1 MKAFRYLIVFL
12 LFAFLSQ
19 EAEAGIVPYTR
30 GLLKTPDDFSSQVL
44 VNDPSGAF
52 TSEIVPVWNGLSY
65 LDRSKKGVVTLGVNH
80 HFQYWGEF
88 TAEVKIK
95 LTTYTT
101 LASTGVVDTIILK
114 ISCFPGDSLSYLD
127 KQSYTFDNVEKFDV
141 MLLDVKMNGSSA
153 GTGGALMAN
162 LFIQGDV
169 YVDRVYDFTGQL
181 STPVNITSTHDD
193 DPLDLDCDMVPDEFV
208 IAWDPVDGAEEYQLE
223 WVYIN
228 DYDTTISGLSVDFR
242 LNSTRIST
250 SQTNYHLSL
259 VFDKGYICYRVRA
272 VGRSMDDV
280 SRFIFTPWSTNDG
293 LTGVSACDY
302 YRQTVP
308 YDVLKNWQYSSTY
321 AEEGKKKEV
330 VSFFDGSLRNRQM
343 VTKIN
348 TDNNTIVGETI
359 YDHQGRPAIQVLP
372 VPVAPTL
379 CATPDST
386 NSLKFYEKFNRKN
399 ATEAYTKLDFDTS
412 STVDSCGAILQ
423 GMHVSSGA
431 SNYYSSSNPVN
442 DGIQGYVP
450 NAENYP
456 FSQVEYTPDNT
467 GRISRQ
473 GGVGPDFQLG
483 SGHETKYF
491 YGHPLQE
498 ELDRL
503 FGSEVGY
510 YSHYQKN
517 MVIDPNGQVSVSYLD
532 QEGRVIATSLAGGS
546 PDNLI
551 ALESA
556 AEAEP
561 MTADLFSPDL
571 YGQSSSNV
579 LGIDGKSKVFNQTI
593 LLSSKTTLEIHY
605 DLNVTPF
612 IDTCMSLDSS
622 VCFNCIYD
630 LQIEV
635 RDNCGRLV
643 SPRAVSDR
651 LTGHFELDTAD
662 RVVFKTDCSALNFDT
677 TFVIDSLEVGSY
689 QISKILTVNEAAI
702 EAYVAMYINDSLN
715 RCKPGYDEILTE
727 QQSLIDNECDE
738 DFSCQECIENL
749 GTLIEFITAGG
760 TEDEYNLEVAACNGP
775 CTPISYYETMRE
787 LLKGD
792 VMPNGQYAQYT
803 NVSGAAQAG
812 MYPVSV
818 LNVDNLLPKE
828 PTSDWKSP
836 RYDIE
841 PTILNHYYDADG
853 ITISRIYLDNVVIAS
868 NHVTSSTPE
877 VHSSTNTVNTHVFLD
892 ATTNN
897 YYTYPEHLANVSD
910 FIGYYGANPYW
921 ANSLVYY
928 HPEYPI
934 LKYYR
939 QNTLPVTPG
948 DRFSSEGFD
957 AAMMQ
962 VNTWDD
968 AVAAGFIKNPWLSE
982 AIDNRLE
989 DFMTDSTH
997 LVWDPAAYYDPSNH
1011 LENKVANYIT
1021 INGISYSMMEFAAIL
1036 TRCGNLALGS
1046 YPTLP
1051 CTLWGNDVGI
1061 DPVQNELIRDQE
1073 WMAFRSLYFSVKQK
1087 MYQDYI
1093 EVATIT
1099 DPGYYGYNACIGDGN
1114 FNRFL
1119 HGFFNFGF
1127 VGPFP
1132 YPSGQYTNHDQPCSS
1147 GRWPF
1152 YQNKQ
1157 VRFGT
1162 PKNLSEMS
1170 PQQVAYQ
1177 LYLVTS
1183 QCPNASALQSVL
1195 NEAAGSGQLDD
1206 VTFSLNDL
1214 NSFSGLL
1221 LAMNNFDLSTPNQ
1234 NMEWLQT
1241 TINSSIL
1248 EVVWNEVGVGPFAT
1262 LSLLQDPLDS
1272 IGYSWSQII
1281 GFSNLYYTEYD
1292 AGNSEFTVTATVQIG
1307 SAIYHVPLTG
1317 KTTIPL
1323 GNCQFENICEKN
1335 DAGRDL
1341 EHLFKGTA
1349 LLGDLDNTAPINLNT
1364 STAYPTFITP
1374 VIKHAVSL
1382 NSPGNLSWV
1391 YDPGI
1396 PAFKITNASNSDYL
1410 RLGILAFT
1418 PSSFTASN
1426 MNLIASIDKLVVG
1439 SGNTFD
1445 LICKDVS
1452 GNYLVTIKCDAV
1464 RVTSGGMQS
1473 IELGDCGT
1481 PTPLLCSSEPHKNT
1495 EDLEDLFSDILVNQ
1509 NAPFD
1514 LYNSVE
1520 MSSSLA
1526 GQINAPADH
1535 AYGTVTT
1542 TDTTKVLTFN
1552 IPTDCE
1558 ITLTQDSIPGLSFS
1572 FDSIVAVE
1580 GMELTGEFN
1589 SFSAYNSFNLTVKA
1603 SVNDS
1608 LRTIILKGFTCLN
1621 LKECESCTPP
1631 PSDCSF
1637 APAYLDS
1644 IDSVYR
1650 SNGTLQFDPTLGD
1663 YATYCDLIDT
1673 FNVHH
1678 GLTPLDSN
1686 YVVKLS
1692 YYQFFM
1698 QIVSN
1703 TPSAYYAFL
1712 NSFTENIDSYYLA
1725 QNPGVFFSTYTNFNS
1740 VQLQYIRYQNA
1751 VNHYNAAR
1759 DGVILDHIAT
1769 VSLLDFVTTI
1779 YSENCDDYINYLLG
1793 HIANS
1798 SPTQTVMEYPYDWI
1812 ALYYPTDCLSSY
1824 LDYAE
1829 AYSDHLAANPS
1840 CLPQS
1845 YGAGQLLNYSQFQNQ
1860 GLCSECGLDTVAY
1873 FINQMA
1879 TTATCELAL
1888 PTILTCRTP
1897 EEEFNYCSGRYNNYY
1912 LPAIID
1918 SNSSPW
1924 AIANN
1929 VTLSIEY
1936 ATDTAFIEAGLCEC
1950 AKPWQGYLFTYIYA
1964 QATDILPMPP
1974 TITEVCLPTYDP
1986 PCADAYQEYLGCVA
2000 LYNETAMAHESEDLI
2015 TYIVSEQTFYSEK
2028 LCNCVDDYCA
2038 ELNLVSSGLK
2048 DFDEMPNLLT
2058 FCGCGYPPPCP
2069 NDSTNIHAEPFIVE
2083 FDDPCQ
2089 EFYEANTTNAAYI
2102 AYEEQT
2108 QELMTDISTRYIQHC
2123 LTALENMS
2131 MTYNEVEHHFTL
2143 YYYDQAGNLIKTIPP
2158 EGVELVDVSDS
2169 IIKHAILQDRANNT
2183 HQVITNHRMATT
2195 YLYNSLNQLV
2205 AQNMP
2210 DQDPM
2215 QIFESTLPNGLPK
2228 QLNTTAIQM
2237 VNSNLGY
2244 LSGYI
2249 DNSSA
2254 PMGSRGYLFSTT
2266 NGGQNWTR
2274 VTNTIASDLKRVRML
2289 NSTDGFAVGSSGI
2302 LILTT
2307 DGGASWDLVD
2317 TYSSNI
2323 QEDFVSLELSTTDA
2337 YALTRSGKVFKCTTA
2352 GAVSAFAAAPS
2363 NTSYTVNAFKDFSL
2377 QNNYASATG
2386 ILYIASLNDGT
2397 NNFDAVLLNAGSN
2410 LYTLEKVLAADLNA
2424 VSFYDASEG
2433 VVAGTDG
2440 NISLLSGT
2448 SSTDFLQTMRV
2459 SGTVALI
2466 DQIYMLNSQIG
2477 LARME
2482 ENGDKVIRKTTNG
2495 GITWLPLNQNYT
2507 NANLALIKRSGTSNM
2522 EVLIQGY
2529 ANSASYSKTIL
2540 LASNGVV
2547 SEMNQTPVA
2556 AQNIELKLVY
2566 AYQNGSS
2573 TTVFGIGAND
2583 SLYRSNTYSIPGST
2597 LNFTSV
2603 ADAGTVSNAK
2613 QLLVAKYS
2621 SGVSVQV
2628 LLTSGTLKQTTC
2640 TTLTGTYT
2648 SFVSAS
2654 GAASLVWLDK
2664 ITLSSTEYVLG
2675 YNSGDSKVYGKT
2687 ASSVILTAFT
2697 MSLSTGSSVI
2707 SKIAVHNSQVTL
2719 IGTNGGIFTSGTI
2732 SAVPSSITF
2741 YKREDH
2747 RLPALNNVR
2756 KLASNILITGD
2767 NGLLISRSISTSALT
2782 GSVKPLNT
2790 LSNLYA
2796 ANEFTASSVNYYL
2809 IGGEDGY
2816 FSQFNASNF
2825 AKTTLY
2831 TASGLTVS
2839 SHVQGA
2845 SFRDIAV
2852 DGEAVYVVG
2861 DNGSA
2866 YFTPSVVS
2874 DFFLPV
2880 APQSNKPLMSVAFYG
2895 TNKAVAVG
2903 DGAELIRYM
2912 EHAGT
2917 LNNRIFSPK
2926 YRDVHFADAQ
2936 FGTVIGDHFLVRTTT
2951 DGGQSWKINLPGT
2964 TFSLGSS
2971 TINDLAKVW
2980 TIKGQNSHHVA
2991 VIGGENYLTT
3001 INSGLFSNTTF
3012 TGQISDIQFSS
3023 NSLLKGYLSINTGNL
3038 GEITLSPGTGGDYSL
3053 SLAPYIYTGGEINAI
3068 HVFQNQSVVTVND
3081 YGNINYYNKSTNS
3094 TYTLGTVSATLRDIY
3109 FHDDVVGYAVG
3120 KSGAWYNLSSISNHP
3135 VSHDIENGGLTW
3147 ASQSINDP
3155 EIGTA
3160 VDYNI
3165 TTVAFNSRTSG
3176 IYGGNYTN
3184 STYLNTK
3191 KAMVRNV
3198 KHEGGL
3204 YTAKFYYDRLGRIVT
3219 SQNSRQFQEG
3229 KFSYTLYDGLGRV
3242 YEAGEKTENGGSD
3255 PKFASVF
3262 GTDVGGVIIPSVI
3275 DDTKLAVWLDN
3286 DATTTRKE
3294 VTRSYYDVTNAS
3306 IETSLPITLN
3316 EATQR
3321 KRIVHVTYEAVYDG
3335 SDAVYDHATHYDY
3348 DIHGNV
3354 KTLLQENQLLGAIV
3368 NLDQHRFKRMDY
3380 TYDLISGNVHRV
3392 DYENG
3397 NADQWHHAYN
3407 YDADNRI
3414 TDVYTTK
3421 ETPLTDVN
3429 SSIAS
3434 LQNEPEINPLWDQEA
3449 RYEYYAHGPLA
3460 RTTIGDNKVQGIDY
3474 VYTLQGWIKG
3484 VNSNGL
3490 NQDKDPGRDG
3500 NGASD
3505 HKDVAR
3511 DVFGYSLHYFNG
3523 DYSPIVGGNT
3533 GFLGSQ
3539 GSSDLAAN
3547 SSDLYNGN
3555 IGRMVTSI
3563 TDPNTREVLPL
3574 GNAYKYDQ
3582 LNRLKQAKS
3591 FNNYDAG
3598 TNSWGSGG
3606 TTMYYNAF
3614 TYDANGN
3621 IETQVRKNHAGTT
3634 IDELTYA
3641 YHDLNGKRLRNR
3653 LYGVDDPTSDGTF
3666 ADDIDDMTIDTAQA
3680 SIASNNNYVYDAEGR
3695 LIHDTQEEIEA
3706 ITWRVDGKVK
3716 YITRTLGSVK
3726 KNVSFDY
3733 DAMGHRIAKHAISQ
3747 DGLTLTS
3754 TYYILD
3760 AQGNVMSVYER
3771 EVKPGVS
3778 RGGVVTFAQAE
3789 KHIYGSSRL
3798 GMHNQQLPMLGSQNN
3813 SYTLG
3818 TVNHRVGHRLYEL
3831 SNHLGN
3837 VLSVVSDKI
3846 YTIDTSPSE
3855 LLNADFTSTFPPYMN
3870 GDPWTTFNYTGGRL
3884 KFGNMLNYYNLSILL
3899 DPFTTA
3905 DHSYKIHFTIDL
3917 DGSGDIIVTVKQSG
3931 VDLTTPVTYSSNG
3944 TYEIDYTPT
3953 GSSPSDVRIFFM
3965 SSGSATSPRD
3975 FYLDDVIVEELS
3987 SNDPGFLADI
3997 RQSTDYSPFGVTLE
4011 NRSLE
4016 KMVVNC
4022 SVVTD
4027 TLSTTTIMSDDFTG
4041 NTGTWTTTGN
4051 QLGYVSDL
4059 MRFRRTSLSPSVNT
4073 GGYKD
4078 FTVSDDGNYQV
4089 SYDLSANTCGY
4100 PVVLSIKDN
4109 LGTVIAS
4116 KNCTANGAHTLSFTL
4131 PSAGTYRVE
4140 INRTGTST
4148 CSYNVDN
4155 VVILY
4160 HDITT
4165 DTICDTISGDYRYG
4179 YQGSEMDNEVKG
4191 EGNSYTTEFRQLDP
4205 RLGRWLST
4213 DPVLHPNQSPY
4224 CSMDNQPIIMRDPF
4238 GSNGEI
4244 TVEEDKKG
4252 QDKMT
4257 LSNTVILYNADPSNV
4272 TSARMNEVKA
4282 AFEDQVGKLGTNPG
4296 QHFTVENYS
4305 NLRLVGNVNV
4315 IFANSEEE
4323 ALKMALDICDGNVFG
4338 VVGATNPIETG
4349 VETDGQ
4355 YSHMKGMINV
4365 GSLAGSGSYNNN
4377 IAHEWLHLFGLEDR
4391 YVQGA
4396 ELDATKASITNSGPA
4411 PIAVPGDGEYH
4422 SKNRPNI
4429 MVNSIGANA
4438 NSISKGQVN
4447 YLLQHSNVY
4456 GLNGFSPTR
4465 ETQEFIN
4472 EYKSGVIL
4480 DYRGDFFHVWQP
4492 NPGFGYYDGTSKST
4506 SSGNSRY
4513 KGLNSGSQGRVD
4525 NYLNRK

>member
-1 MKAFRYLIVFL
+1 MNAFRKLIVFL
-12 LFAFLSQ
+12 LFAFLSL
-19 EAEAGIVPYTR
+19 EASAVIVPYTR
-30 GLLKTPDDFSSQVL
+30 GLLRTPENFLTQVIP
-44 VNDPSGAF
+44 NTPSGAF
-52 TSEIVPVWNGLSY
+52 TSEIVPTWTGLSY
-65 LDRSKKGVVTLGVNH
+65 SDRSKKGIVTLGVNH
-80 HFQYWGEF
+80 QFYYMGEF

-95 LTTYTT
+95 LTTYAT
-101 LASTGVVDTIILK
+101 LASPGVVDTLTLK
-114 ISCFPGDSLSYLD
+114 ISCFPNDSLSFLD
-127 KQSYTFDNVEKFDV
+127 KQSYTFDNVEKFEV
-141 MLLDVKMNGSSA
+141 MLLDFKYNGNSFNS
-153 GTGGALMAN
+153 LMSN

-208 IAWDPVDGAEEYQLE
+208 IAWDPVEGAEEYQLE

-228 DYDTTISGLSVDFR
+228 DYDMTISGLSVDFR

-272 VGRSMDDV
+272 IGRSIDDM

-293 LTGVSACDY
+293 LTGVSSCDY

-348 TDNNTIVGETI
+348 TDKNTIVGETI

-372 VPVAPTL
+372 VPVKPTL

-431 SNYYSSSNPVN
+431 SNYYSGSNPVT

-450 NAENYP
+450 DAENYP

-498 ELDRL
+498 QLDRL

-556 AEAEP
+556 AEATP
-561 MTADLFSPDL
+561 LTADLLSPDAN
-571 YGQSSSNV
+571 GQSSSNV

-622 VCFNCIYD
+622 VCFNCIYN

-643 SPRAVSDR
+643 SPRSVSDK
-651 LTGHFELDTAD
+651 LTGHFERDTAD
-662 RVVFKTDCSALNFDT
+662 RVIFKTDCAALDFDT

-689 QISKILTVNEAAI
+689 QISKILTVNEEAI
-702 EAYVAMYINDSLN
+702 EAYVAMYVNDSLN

-760 TEDEYNLEVAACNGP
+760 TEDEYNIEVAACNGP

-836 RYDIE
+836 RYDVE
-841 PTILNHYYDADG
+841 TTILNHYYETDG
-853 ITISRIYLDNVVIAS
+853 ITISRIYLENVVVLS
-868 NHVTSSTPE
+868 NLVDSSTPP
-877 VHSSTNTVNTHVFLD
+877 VDVAAPVGTKVFLD
-892 ATTNN
+892 PVTNT
-897 YYTYPEHLANVSD
+897 YYTYPEYLRNVSD

-957 AAMMQ
+957 AAMML

-1011 LENKVANYIT
+1011 IENKVANYIT
-1021 INGISYSMMEFAAIL
+1021 LNGTDYSMMEFAAIL
-1036 TRCGNLALGS
+1036 TRCGNLPLGS

-1061 DPVQNELIRDQE
+1061 DPVQNELTRDQE
-1073 WMAFRSLYFSVKQK
+1073 WMAFRGLYFSVKQK

-1099 DPGYYGYNACIGDGN
+1099 DPGHYGYNACIGNGN
-1114 FNRFL
+1114 FNRFA
-1119 HGFFNFGF
+1119 HGFFTFGF
-1127 VGPFP
+1127 VGGFP
-1132 YPSGQYTNHDQPCSS
+1132 YPSGQYNNPDQPCSA
-1147 GRWPF
+1147 GHWEF

-1157 VRFGT
+1157 IRFGT
-1162 PKNLSEMS
+1162 PANLSDLS

-1177 LYLVTS
+1177 TYLITS

-1195 NEAAGSGQLDD
+1195 SEVAGSGQLDD
-1206 VTFSLNDL
+1206 ASFSLNGM

-1221 LAMNNFDLSTPNQ
+1221 LAMNDFDLSTPNQ
-1234 NMEWLQT
+1234 NTEWLQT

-1248 EVVWNEVGVGPFAT
+1248 EAAWNEVGVGPFAT
-1262 LSLLQDPLDS
+1262 LSLLKDPLDT
-1272 IGYSWSQII
+1272 IGYNWSQVI

-1292 AGNSEFTVTATVQIG
+1292 SGDFEFTVMATVQIG
-1307 SAIYHVPLTG
+1307 SAVYHVPVTG
-1317 KTTIPL
+1317 KTTIQL
-1323 GNCQFENICEKN
+1323 GNCQFENVCEKN

-1341 EHLFKGTA
+1341 ELLIKSLA
-1349 LLGDLDNTAPINLNT
+1349 LLGDLDNTTPINIST
-1364 STAYPTFITP
+1364 STAYPSLLTD

-1382 NSPGNLSWV
+1382 NSAGNLSWV

-1396 PAFKITNASNSDYL
+1396 PAFKITNAANSDYL

-1418 PSSFTASN
+1418 PSTFTASN
-1426 MNLIASIDKLVVG
+1426 MNLIASVDQLVTG

-1445 LICKDVS
+1445 LICKDIS
-1452 GNYLVTIKCDAV
+1452 GNYLVTLKCDAV
-1464 RVTSGGMQS
+1464 RVTSGDLDA
-1473 IELGDCGT
+1473 ITLGDCGL

-1526 GQINAPADH
+1526 GQINAPSSH

-1552 IPTDCE
+1552 VPTDCE
-1558 ITLTQDSIPGLSFS
+1558 ITLTQDSIPGLVFS
-1572 FDSIVAVE
+1572 FDSIVSVE

-1589 SFSAYNSFNLTVKA
+1589 SFSAYNSFDLTVKA
-1603 SVNDS
+1603 SINDT

-1621 LKECESCTPP
+1621 LKECESCVEP
-1631 PSDCSF
+1631 PSSCNFTSV
-1637 APAYLDS
+1637 YLDS
-1644 IDSVYR
+1644 IDSAYI
-1650 SNGTLQFDPTLGD
+1650 SNGKLQFNATIGN
-1663 YATYCDLIDT
+1663 YQTYCDHVDT
-1673 FNVHH
+1673 FNVHQ
-1678 GLTPLDSN
+1678 GLTPSDPN
-1686 YVVKLS
+1686 YVTKLS
-1692 YYQFFM
+1692 YYQFIT
-1698 QIVSN
+1698 QIVPN
-1703 TPSAYYAFL
+1703 APGAYYAFL
-1712 NSFTENIDSYYLA
+1712 NSFVVGVHSYYLA
-1725 QNPGVFFSTYTNFNS
+1725 QNPEAFFF
-1740 VQLQYIRYQNA
+1740 
-1751 VNHYNAAR
+1751 
-1759 DGVILDHIAT
+1759 D
-1769 VSLLDFVTTI
+1769 
-1779 YSENCDDYINYLLG
+1779 
-1793 HIANS
+1793 
-1798 SPTQTVMEYPYDWI
+1798 
-1812 ALYYPTDCLSSY
+1812 
-1824 LDYAE
+1824 
-1829 AYSDHLAANPS
+1829 
-1840 CLPQS
+1840 
-1845 YGAGQLLNYSQFQNQ
+1845 
-1860 GLCSECGLDTVAY
+1860 
-1873 FINQMA
+1873 
-1879 TTATCELAL
+1879 
-1888 PTILTCRTP
+1888 
-1897 EEEFNYCSGRYNNYY
+1897 YCSGRYHNYY
-1912 LPAIID
+1912 LTAITD
-1918 SNSSPW
+1918 FNTSPW

-1929 VTLSIEY
+1929 VTFPTEY
-1936 ATDTAFIEAGLCEC
+1936 ATDSAFIEAGLCEC
-1950 AKPWQGYLFTYIYA
+1950 AKPWQGYLYTYIYA
-1964 QATDILPMPP
+1964 QATDTLPMPLS
-1974 TITEVCLPTYDP
+1974 ITEMCLPSFDP
-1986 PCADAYQEYLGCVA
+1986 PCPDAYEEYLNCVA
-2000 LYNETAMAHESEDLI
+2000 LYNETAMANESEDLI
-2015 TYIVSEQTFYSEK
+2015 TYIVPKQTFYDEN

-2038 ELNLVSSGLK
+2038 ELNLVSNGLK
-2048 DFDEMPNLLT
+2048 EFNTMPNLLT

-2069 NDSTNIHAEPFIVE
+2069 NDSMNLNAEPFIVE
-2083 FDDPCQ
+2083 FTDPCE

-2102 AYEEQT
+2102 SYEAQT
-2108 QELMTDISTRYIQHC
+2108 QEMMTDISSRYIQHC

-2169 IIKHAILQDRANNT
+2169 VIKHAIVQDRANNT

-2215 QIFESTLPNGLPK
+2215 QIFEVTSPNGLPK

-2249 DNSSA
+2249 DNSSV
-2254 PMGSRGYLFSTT
+2254 PMGSRGYLYTT
-2266 NGGQNWTR
+2266 ANGGQNWTR

-2289 NSTDGFAVGSSGI
+2289 NSTNGFAVGSSGI

-2307 DGGASWDLVD
+2307 DGGQSWDLVN
-2317 TYSSNI
+2317 TYSSDI

-2352 GAVSAFAAAPS
+2352 GVVSSFAAAPS
-2363 NTSYTVNAFKDFSL
+2363 NTSYTVNSFKDFSL

-2397 NNFDAVLLNAGSN
+2397 NNFDAVLLNTGSN
-2410 LYTLEKVLAADLNA
+2410 LYSLEKVLGADLNA
-2424 VSFYDASEG
+2424 ISFYSSSEG
-2433 VVAGTDG
+2433 IVAGTDG
-2440 NISLLSGT
+2440 NLSQLSGT
-2448 SSTDFLQTMRV
+2448 SSSDFLQTMKV
-2459 SGTVALI
+2459 SGTVAPI
-2466 DQIYMLNSQIG
+2466 DQIHMLNSQIG
-2477 LARME
+2477 LARIE
-2482 ENGDKVIRKTTNG
+2482 ENGDKVIRKTTDG
-2495 GITWLPLNQNYT
+2495 GATWLPLNQNYT
-2507 NANLALIKRSGTSNM
+2507 NANLAFIKRSGTSNL
-2522 EVLIQGY
+2522 EVLLQGY
-2529 ANSASYSKTIL
+2529 VNSSSYSKTIL
-2540 LASNGVV
+2540 LASNGVI
-2547 SEMNQTPVA
+2547 SELNQTPVA
-2556 AQNIELKLVY
+2556 TQNIELKAVY

-2583 SLYRSNTYSIPGST
+2583 SLYRSNTYSVPGST
-2597 LNFTSV
+2597 LNFTAVS
-2603 ADAGTVSNAK
+2603 AAGTVSNTK
-2613 QLLVAKYS
+2613 QILVLKYG

-2628 LLTSGTLKQTTC
+2628 LSTTGALKQSTC
-2640 TTLTGTYT
+2640 STLTGTYT
-2648 SFVSAS
+2648 TFSSVS
-2654 GAASLVWLDK
+2654 GATTLVWLDK
-2664 ITLSSTEYVLG
+2664 IALSGTEYVLG
-2675 YNSGDSKVYGKT
+2675 YNSSDTKIYGKNPSSAILSGFT
-2687 ASSVILTAFT
+2687 TTLTLGTSVIT
-2697 MSLSTGSSVI
+2697 
-2707 SKIAVHNSQVTL
+2707 KIAVHGSQLSLV
-2719 IGTNGGIFTSGTI
+2719 GTNGGIFTCGTI
-2732 SAVPSSITF
+2732 SSMPATVTF

-2747 RLPALNNVR
+2747 RLPTLNSLR
-2756 KLASNILITGD
+2756 KLASKVLITGD
-2767 NGLLISRSISTSALT
+2767 NGLLITRNISTSAST
-2782 GSVKPLNT
+2782 GTVKALNT
-2790 LSNLYA
+2790 LNDLYA

-2809 IGGEDGY
+2809 IAGQGGY
-2816 FSQFNASNF
+2816 FNQFNASTF
-2825 AKTTLY
+2825 VKTDLY

-2839 SHVQGA
+2839 THVQGA

-2852 DGEAVYVVG
+2852 NGTAVYVVG
-2861 DNGSA
+2861 DNGST

-2874 DFFLPV
+2874 DFFLP
-2880 APQSNKPLMSVAFYG
+2880 ASHLTNKRLMSVAFCG

-2903 DGAELIRYM
+2903 DGTEMIRYV

-2926 YRDVHFADAQ
+2926 YRDVHFADGQ
-2936 FGTVIGDHFLVRTTT
+2936 FGTVVGDHFFVRTTT
-2951 DGGQSWKINLPGT
+2951 DGGQSWKINLPGSTLNVSYYLNALTKAWT
-2964 TFSLGSS
+2964 TKGS
-2971 TINDLAKVW
+2971 
-2980 TIKGQNSHHVA
+2980 NSNHTS
-2991 VIGGENYLTT
+2991 ILGGENYLS
-3001 INSGLFSNTTF
+3001 IVNNGIFGLTPFYENV
-3012 TGQISDIQFSS
+3012 SDIQFSA
-3023 NSLLKGYLSINTGNL
+3023 NSPLNGYLGTGSGNL
-3038 GEITLSPGTGGDYSL
+3038 FELSLSPATGGIL
-3053 SLAPYIYTGGEINAI
+3053 NLNLASSPIVIGYKINAI
-3068 HVFQNQSVVTVND
+3068 HVFENQSVATTGVQGTID
-3081 YGNINYYNKSTNS
+3081 YYNKSTNS
-3094 TYTLGTVSATLRDIY
+3094 VYQFASIPGMKFRDIY

-3120 KSGAWYNLSSISNHP
+3120 NDGAWYNLSSINNHP
-3135 VSHDIENGGLTW
+3135 VTHDIESGGLTW
-3147 ASQSINDP
+3147 AIQAIDDP
-3155 EIGTA
+3155 EIGSATN
-3160 VDYNI
+3160 YNI
-3165 TTVAFNSRTSG
+3165 MVIAFNSRTTG
-3176 IYGGNYTN
+3176 IYGGYYTN
-3184 STYLNTK
+3184 STYVTTK
-3191 KAMVRNV
+3191 KAMVRNL

-3204 YTAKFYYDRLGRIVT
+3204 YTARFYYDRLGRIVT
-3219 SQNSRQFQEG
+3219 SQNTRQFQQG
-3229 KFSYTLYDGLGRV
+3229 KFSYTLYDELGRV
-3242 YEAGEKTENGGSD
+3242 YEAGEKTENSSLD
-3255 PKFASVF
+3255 PQFASIF
-3262 GTDVGGVIIPSVI
+3262 GTDVGGVVIPSVI
-3275 DDTKLAVWLDN
+3275 DDTKLATWLNN

-3306 IETSLPITLN
+3306 IEPSLPILLN
-3316 EATQR
+3316 ETTQR

-3354 KTLLQENQLLGAIV
+3354 KTLLQENQLLGAIT
-3368 NLDQHRFKRMDY
+3368 NLSQHRFKRMDY

-3392 DYENG
+3392 DYESG

-3421 ETPLTDVN
+3421 ETPLMDIN
-3429 SSIAS
+3429 SSVAS
-3434 LQNEPEINPLWDQEA
+3434 LQNEPEINVLWDQEA

-3460 RTTIGDNKVQGIDY
+3460 RTTIGDNEVQGIDY

-3484 VNSNGL
+3484 LNSNGL
-3490 NQDKDPGRDG
+3490 DKDKDPGRDG
-3500 NGASD
+3500 NGVSD
-3505 HKDVAR
+3505 HKQVAR
-3511 DVFGYSLHYFNG
+3511 DVFGYSLHYFTG
-3523 DYSPIVGGNT
+3523 DYAPIMGGNT
-3533 GFLGSQ
+3533 GFIGTQ

-3555 IGRMVTSI
+3555 IGRMVTTI

-3582 LNRLKQAKS
+3582 LNRLKQSKS
-3591 FNNYDAG
+3591 FNNFDLEA
-3598 TNSWGSGG
+3598 NSWGGG
-3606 TTMYYNAF
+3606 GTTTTMYYNAF

-3621 IETQVRKNHAGTT
+3621 IESQLRQNHKGVT
-3634 IDELTYA
+3634 IDELTYT

-3653 LYGVDDPTSDGTF
+3653 LYGVNDPTPGGTF
-3666 ADDIDDMTIDTAQA
+3666 TDDIDGMIVDTAQA
-3680 SIASNNNYVYDAEGR
+3680 TIATNNNYVYDAEGR
-3695 LIHDTQEEIEA
+3695 LIKDLQEEIES
-3706 ITWRVDGKVK
+3706 IEWRVDGKVK
-3716 YITRTLGSVK
+3716 SITRNSGSEK
-3726 KNVSFDY
+3726 RNVSFDY
-3733 DAMGHRIAKHAISQ
+3733 DAMGHRIAKHTITQGA
-3747 DGLTLTS
+3747 DEATS

-3760 AQGNVMSVYER
+3760 AQGNVMSVYE
-3771 EVKPGVS
+3771 KNFMLAGS
-3778 RGGVVTFAQAE
+3778 KDGTVTFAQAE

-3798 GMHNQQLPMLGSQNN
+3798 GMHDQPLPMLGSQNN
-3813 SYTLG
+3813 TYTLG

-3837 VLSVVSDKI
+3837 VLSVVSDKLMPSGYEPSTVVNVFDDQFTTNGDAMGWGFSNDVVAGGYLPSPTYSVDAEGGKLKVKMDQLYVDHLFKSVNFVKGATYYFSFYVSEISGPMSVYSDGGFGI
-3846 YTIDTSPSE
+3846 YI
-3855 LLNADFTSTFPPYMN
+3855 TSTGWYDNQIYPTVPGPGSPPDIN
-3870 GDPWTTFNYTGGRL
+3870 G
-3884 KFGNMLNYYNLSILL
+3884 IL
-3899 DPFTTA
+3899 F
-3905 DHSYKIHFTIDL
+3905 
-3917 DGSGDIIVTVKQSG
+3917 
-3931 VDLTTPVTYSSNG
+3931 SNG
-3944 TYEIDYTPT
+3944 GCDSMSLDNMSLFYESIPYSY
-3953 GSSPSDVRIFFM
+3953 GI
-3965 SSGSATSPRD
+3965 
-3975 FYLDDVIVEELS
+3975 
-3987 SNDPGFLADI
+3987 ADI

-4011 NRSLE
+4011 NRNLTLTGAE
-4016 KMVVNC
+4016 KSRYGFQNQEM
-4022 SVVTD
+4022 
-4027 TLSTTTIMSDDFTG
+4027 DDEIKGPG
-4041 NTGTWTTTGN
+4041 N
-4051 QLGYVSDL
+4051 
-4059 MRFRRTSLSPSVNT
+4059 SVN
-4073 GGYKD
+4073 YE
-4078 FTVSDDGNYQV
+4078 
-4089 SYDLSANTCGY
+4089 
-4100 PVVLSIKDN
+4100 
-4109 LGTVIAS
+4109 
-4116 KNCTANGAHTLSFTL
+4116 
-4131 PSAGTYRVE
+4131 YRM
-4140 INRTGTST
+4140 
-4148 CSYNVDN
+4148 
-4155 VVILY
+4155 
-4160 HDITT
+4160 H
-4165 DTICDTISGDYRYG
+4165 
-4179 YQGSEMDNEVKG
+4179 
-4191 EGNSYTTEFRQLDP
+4191 DP
-4205 RLGRWLST
+4205 RLGRFFAIDPLADKYPWNSVYAFSENRLIDSRELEGLESTPAVHTHEGTFFGLFKTETYSVDNQLST
-4213 DPVLHPNQSPY
+4213 DSKKTFGNGMQNGLASNFNLPPIEVVKGTALPTPKGLAEMHGFGMFLPGNMIEMFKSNPFEGATGSYTAGFFFEKVL
-4224 CSMDNQPIIMRDPF
+4224 
-4238 GSNGEI
+4238 EI
-4244 TVEEDKKG
+4244 VVFHRVSKVTR
-4252 QDKMT
+4252 
-4257 LSNTVILYNADPSNV
+4257 LSEVVIRPEKVWFTAKDGN
-4272 TSARMNEVKA
+4272 
-4282 AFEDQVGKLGTNPG
+4282 FVGKLATKIGGKVKAVDEPYRMDWQHGDVDISTNLW
-4296 QHFTVENYS
+4296 N
-4305 NLRLVGNVNV
+4305 
-4315 IFANSEEE
+4315 
-4323 ALKMALDICDGNVFG
+4323 
-4338 VVGATNPIETG
+4338 IE
-4349 VETDGQ
+4349 V
-4355 YSHMKGMINV
+4355 K
-4365 GSLAGSGSYNNN
+4365 SGSKMKLTQSLKNK
-4377 IAHEWLHLFGLEDR
+4377 R
-4391 YVQGA
+4391 YADSQG
-4396 ELDATKASITNSGPA
+4396 
-4411 PIAVPGDGEYH
+4411 
-4422 SKNRPNI
+4422 
-4429 MVNSIGANA
+4429 
-4438 NSISKGQVN
+4438 KG
-4447 YLLQHSNVY
+4447 YLLYMPKATDTQIVQAA
-4456 GLNGFSPTR
+4456 R
-4465 ETQEFIN
+4465 EGITVIKDESKLIN
-4472 EYKSGVIL
+4472 TV
-4480 DYRGDFFHVWQP
+4480 R
-4492 NPGFGYYDGTSKST
+4492 
-4506 SSGNSRY
+4506 
-4513 KGLNSGSQGRVD
+4513 
-4525 NYLNRK
+4525 